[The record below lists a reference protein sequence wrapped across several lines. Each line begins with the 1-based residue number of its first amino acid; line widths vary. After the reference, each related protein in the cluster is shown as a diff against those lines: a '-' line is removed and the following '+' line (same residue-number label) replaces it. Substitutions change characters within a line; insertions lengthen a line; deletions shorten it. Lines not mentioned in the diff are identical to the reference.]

1 MNSHIG
7 AKWRSLNI
15 NTRTQRG
22 FIIFPFR
29 LAYSLHLSLSR
40 FILVALHFIVWRR
53 RMKERNDDD
62 GVQGYPLRFRW
73 YHHTTLLT
81 SGYPWVPRLYRKR
94 HFFSPFILFLSQ
106 CAFTG
111 ELKIKMHSRVRTERQ
126 GRWKGIFETTRMA
139 FDWVIIQCLI
149 KEYIRIWLVIT
160 FLAAAASA
168 CCCSCCWR
176 FWLLLLDGAKR
187 SANRFGVSFFLLLL
201 TGETSPK
208 SMVKANG
215 SNLMEQHSL
224 PSSSSSSLTR
234 CCFST
239 SPPPIAVAAAATKP
253 DAVELSESLLK
264 SSNDD
269 EAVVDAVAAVEVAA
283 TGRFSTAMHVDPVSG
298 IQWPGFHAIEIKK
311 KKKKKSTVRNSYC
324 SRSVWCGIEQKGNH
338 PSRPNPTTSEI
349 R

>member
-1 MNSHIG
+1 MMM
-7 AKWRSLNI
+7 ACRV
-15 NTRTQRG
+15 TRCVSDDITTQRFLLQG
-22 FIIFPFR
+22 TLEFQDCIENVTFFP
-29 LAYSLHLSLSR
+29 LYS
-40 FILVALHFIVWRR
+40 
-53 RMKERNDDD
+53 
-62 GVQGYPLRFRW
+62 
-73 YHHTTLLT
+73 
-81 SGYPWVPRLYRKR
+81 
-94 HFFSPFILFLSQ
+94 FLSQ

-111 ELKIKMHSRVRTERQ
+111 ELKIKMHSSVRTERQ

-208 SMVKANG
+208 SMVNANG

-234 CCFST
+234 CCFSI

-311 KKKKKSTVRNSYC
+311 KKKKNQPLEIVTVVVVCGVVLNRRATIRHDPIRLQAKYGNSL
-324 SRSVWCGIEQKGNH
+324 
-338 PSRPNPTTSEI
+338 PSWAFTNSKNQLRRILGVMVMMTWLSCCW
-349 R
+349 